1 MTDFLKNCAACGK
14 EFTDLTEYMKHI
26 KNDHKDLRPDELVE
40 MGKEHKWK
48 FRS

>member
-1 MTDFLKNCAACGK
+1 MGNFLKNCSTCGK
-14 EFTDLTEYMKHI
+14 EFTNLPDYMNHI
-26 KNDHKDLRPDELVE
+26 KNDHKDVPPKDLVE